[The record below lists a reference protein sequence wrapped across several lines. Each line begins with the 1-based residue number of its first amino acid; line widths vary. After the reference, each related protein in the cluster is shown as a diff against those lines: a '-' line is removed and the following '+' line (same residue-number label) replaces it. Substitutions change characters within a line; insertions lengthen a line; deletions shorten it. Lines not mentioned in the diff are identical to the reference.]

1 LYCLRP
7 APLGLAAAVVY
18 AHGENL
24 DADEPMRRIPS
35 GGTPGWNV
43 LNLRGSRDAGPVRL
57 RVGLENLFDEAYRT
71 HGSGIDGVGR
81 AAWASVEAG
90 F

>member
-1 LYCLRP
+1 
-7 APLGLAAAVVY
+7 
-18 AHGENL
+18 
-24 DADEPMRRIPS
+24 
-35 GGTPGWNV
+35 
-43 LNLRGSRDAGPVRL
+43 VRL

-81 AAWASVEAG
+81 AAWAPVEAG